1 MTAPP
6 HRHPLVAFCWL
17 QVGLAAVLVS
27 LMFAN
32 VVTRPWMGFEYSR
45 VDGRVQDV
53 VEGSPADRAGM
64 RVGDRV
70 LSIAGHRVGPGV
82 IPLFFERAGEPV
94 AVITANE
101 GVLQVTPIPFEEM
114 RRLGLRGNVARVLQ
128 SLHSY
133 LTFPLHLWMLA
144 LGATL
149 LRLRGPSKD
158 ARLAALVMIYWAGG
172 VFFYPAAGVGA
183 MLASWP
189 PSLRLAIY
197 LIDAAFIA
205 AFFAACVHFAIVFPT
220 DYTQKQPRAWGLVPW
235 IVAVPIFL
243 EAASA
248 GILRANGSVA
258 RARTIISDPYST
270 IGTVMLLSALAILAF
285 RFVRI
290 SEVNPRRRIKLVFLS
305 MLPGVVTFTSGY
317 LVNLLQLGHT
327 ASLTV
332 RMLHTPATIL
342 GSAIFAYAVVRHRM
356 FNIRVLV
363 RRSIQYALARGTLL
377 VLLSLPVIGLVVYLY
392 AHRRDSLA
400 VLLTGQPAVYLV
412 LLVPLVLAV
421 RYRKTLLEALD
432 RKFFR
437 EQYDARQL
445 LLHVVSIIRGGSDM
459 LILSRAAIEEI
470 DKALHPVHISLWHL
484 DPDGAELH
492 RGFVR
497 GQNTPHEAHPLPTSS
512 MLATLLANDD
522 EPLDVHSRLTRS
534 VLGRLPEHDREWL
547 RQARAALLVPL
558 LIEKRLAGLMVLGER
573 MSEEPYSREDRELLR
588 TLAAQLALTL
598 DYSRLKQSP
607 SLVWSPP
614 THTPVHT
621 FVNDA
626 LRLCPACGRCYPQEQ
641 PRCDYDGQPL
651 VPESG
656 VPRIIEEK
664 YVVTKLLGRGGMG
677 SVYLATQKRLN
688 RPVAVKV
695 LLAHLVG
702 SSSMRTRFERE
713 ARIVARLRHPAIVTI
728 HDFGVLPSGHAYL
741 VMEYLDG
748 ETLRKTIVE
757 GPRTMEAALEI
768 LRPVGDAIDAAH
780 RVGVVHRDLKPEN
793 IMIVRERDSPALE
806 PRVLDFGLA
815 KMTGPIGDD
824 EATVVQSGHSAG
836 VVGTLM
842 YMAPEVLSGK
852 HADARSDQYS
862 LALIVY
868 ELLSGEHP
876 LGTATDL
883 ASVVRGHTEE
893 TFVSIRQRA
902 PHVPERAAEAIHRAL
917 EKDAANRFETVADFI
932 AALR

>member
-1 MTAPP
+1 MTA
-6 HRHPLVAFCWL
+6 RRALVAFCWF
-17 QVGLAAVLVS
+17 QAVLAAVAVV
-27 LMFAN
+27 LMFSN

-45 VDGRVQDV
+45 ADGRVQDV
-53 VEGSPADRAGM
+53 VKGSPADRAGM

-70 LSIAGHRVGPGV
+70 LTIAGHRIGPGI

-94 AVITANE
+94 PVITENE
-101 GVLQVTPIPFEEM
+101 GVLQVTPIPFEAM
-114 RRLGLRGNVARVLQ
+114 RRLGLRGNLARVLQ

-133 LTFPLHLWMLA
+133 LTFPLHLWMLF
-144 LGATL
+144 LGALL
-149 LRLRGPSKD
+149 LRLRGGSKD
-158 ARLAALVMIYWAGG
+158 ARLAALVVIYWAGG
-172 VFFYPAAGVGA
+172 VFLFQAAGVGA
-183 MLASWP
+183 MLAGLPYSI
-189 PSLRLAIY
+189 RLAIY
-197 LIDAAFIA
+197 LIDATFIA

-235 IVAVPIFL
+235 IVALPIFF
-243 EAASA
+243 EGASS
-248 GILRANGSVA
+248 GFLRANGSVA
-258 RARTIISDPYST
+258 RARMFPIADPYST
-270 IGTVMLLSALAILAF
+270 IGTLLLLAALVILAF
-285 RFVRI
+285 RFTRI
-290 SEVNPRRRIKLVFLS
+290 TDVNPRRRIKLVFLS
-305 MLPGVVTFTSGY
+305 MLPGVTTFTLGY
-317 LVNLLQLGHT
+317 AVGLLALDHT
-327 ASLTV
+327 VSLTV
-332 RMLHTPATIL
+332 RMLHTPATIA

-363 RRSIQYALARGTLL
+363 RRSIQYALAKGTLL
-377 VLLSLPVIGLVVYLY
+377 VLLSLPLIALILYLY
-392 AHRRDSLA
+392 AHRGDSLA

-412 LLVPLVLAV
+412 LIVPLILAV

-459 LILSRAAIEEI
+459 LILSRAAIDEI
-470 DKALHPVHISLWHL
+470 DKALHPTHISLWHL
-484 DPDGAELH
+484 DPEGAELH
-492 RGFVR
+492 RGFTR
-497 GQNTPHEAHPLPTSS
+497 GTSMPAEAHPLPVTS

-522 EPLDVHSRLTRS
+522 EPLDVHSRATRAILS
-534 VLGRLPEHDREWL
+534 RLPEADREWM
-547 RQARAALLVPL
+547 RDVRATLLVPL

-573 MSEEPYSREDRELLR
+573 KSEEPYSREDRALLR

-614 THTPVHT
+614 SHTPVHT
-621 FVNDA
+621 FVGDA
-626 LRLCPACGRCYPQEQ
+626 LRLCPTCGRCYPQDQ
-641 PRCDYDGQPL
+641 TRCEYDNQQL

-702 SSSMRTRFERE
+702 SSTMRTRFERE

-748 ETLRKTIVE
+748 DTLRKTIAQ
-757 GPRTMEAALEI
+757 GPLTLERAMSI

-793 IMIVRERDSPALE
+793 IMIVRDRESAEVE

-836 VVGTLM
+836 IVGTLM

-852 HADARSDQYS
+852 QADARADQYS
-862 LALIVY
+862 LALIAY
-868 ELLSGEHP
+868 ELLAGVHP

-893 TFVSIRQRA
+893 PLTPIREKA
-902 PHVPERAAEAIHRAL
+902 PHVPEQTAEAIHRAL
-917 EKDAANRFETVADFI
+917 EKDASKRFESVAELI
-932 AALR
+932 ERLG